1 MAACLMHDSFQL
13 LRGSNVGQKVGRP
26 PDTERRQRRQW
37 SAGVYTRVAQQGAK
51 LGGQR
56 FQRAQPASEV
66 AGAAACGSVGVAW
79 LQQ

>member
-1 MAACLMHDSFQL
+1 VH
-13 LRGSNVGQKVGRP
+13 
-26 PDTERRQRRQW
+26 
-37 SAGVYTRVAQQGAK
+37 TRVAQQGAK

-56 FQRAQPASEV
+56 VQRAQPASEV